1 LYLTQ
6 FGFFPVSNNQKNF
19 QNDDFFDPKSG
30 AKRYET
36 YVPKEKPRVR
46 LDLTEEDQRRGE
58 KRDDTNTGVFGTFVD
73 LKSIGSPQ
81 NDMSKR
87 GTTNAKES
95 TQKRPLI
102 HDDYSDGDISLIID
116 EEYKR
121 PKANNMKKRAE
132 IPKKTAAKEIFGEF
146 DSDSADQKKDDKKGF
161 RIKKE
166 TKSYQPKVNVQQIN
180 PVNDLANITSKT
192 KYKLGELDGHFVKNR
207 LDSRT
212 DKEIRRDLIKETHPK
227 EVKEN
232 ERLAKQLQIEQE
244 LKTKYTTFYN
254 PKNKEGIRSSS
265 SNPTKLQ
272 NNFMKTGGFSRNEI
286 SNEDQN
292 SSRKDIRNYDKPW
305 LMNST
310 NKVELGV
317 TRTVRVF

>member
-30 AKRYET
+30 AKRYDT
-36 YVPKEKPRVR
+36 YLPKEKPRVS
-46 LDLTEEDQRRGE
+46 LDLTEEDQRIGE
-58 KRDDTNTGVFGTFVD
+58 KRESTSIGVYGTLVD
-73 LKSIGSPQ
+73 LKSIGSPS
-81 NDMSKR
+81 NDMNKR
-87 GTTNAKES
+87 HAPIPNES
-95 TQKRPLI
+95 TKKRPLI

-121 PKANNMKKRAE
+121 PKANYVKKRQE

-146 DSDSADQKKDDKKGF
+146 DSNSTDQRKDDKKGF

-166 TKSYQPKVNVQQIN
+166 TKSFQPKVNVQQIN
-180 PVNDLANITSKT
+180 PVNDLANITSQT
-192 KYKLGELDGHFVKNR
+192 KYKLGELDGHFKKNR

-212 DKEIRRDLIKETHPK
+212 DKEIRRELIKELHPK
-227 EVKEN
+227 EAKEN
-232 ERLAKQLQIEQE
+232 EKLVKQLQVEQE

-265 SNPTKLQ
+265 SNPNKLQ
-272 NNFMKTGGFSRNEI
+272 NNFMKTGGSAETK
-286 SNEDQN
+286 SATKTKTQAE
-292 SSRKDIRNYDKPW
+292 RK
-305 LMNST
+305 LGTMT
-310 NKVELGV
+310 NPG
-317 TRTVRVF
+317 